1 MNGSVGEVVL
11 VAVRRAFQAVIGAVW
26 LVSSL
31 AWGGDDELQAR
42 ELFKQ
47 GVELLQNG
55 EFAPALD
62 HFERAYEHW
71 RNPKILLNIA
81 TTLRQLDRLPEAADT
96 YELYLADPGA
106 DPAKSEEVRR
116 ALEEIDAR
124 LGRLVIDAGD
134 GAVVMVDGRRLE
146 RERRRTTK
154 DLVRM
159 LPLVEATPGRWR
171 VRVNPGEHEVEVTR
185 EGFAS
190 RMVRV
195 TLSAGEER
203 AIAVELD
210 PAEARVSPRRD
221 RDTPA
226 PVDLSHGGQVG
237 LVARA
242 DVDGKMRGAV
252 AALGAS
258 YGLGS
263 VAELQAVGLV
273 GRDKGAELGATFYLM
288 RGTWKPMAYVG
299 VPVFF
304 VEGVSPGVHGALGL
318 HVDPS
323 RSLGGFLQVG
333 VATFMNVPEDRDATV
348 FVPSVGIQGRL

>member
-1 MNGSVGEVVL
+1 VNGSVGEVVL
-11 VAVRRAFQAVIGAVW
+11 VAVRRAIQAVIGAVW
-26 LVSSL
+26 LLSSL

-42 ELFKQ
+42 DLFKN
-47 GVELLQNG
+47 GVELLRNG

-116 ALEEIDAR
+116 ALAEIDAR
-124 LGRLVIDAGD
+124 LGRLVIDAGA
-134 GAVVMVDGRRLE
+134 GAVVMLDGRRLE
-146 RERRRTTK
+146 RERHRTTK

-159 LPLVEATPGRWR
+159 LPLGEANPGRWR
-171 VRVNPGEHEVEVTR
+171 VRVTPGEHEVEVLR
-185 EGFAS
+185 EGFTS
-190 RMVRV
+190 RTVRV

-203 AIAVELD
+203 AVAVALD
-210 PAEARVSPRRD
+210 PTQAHVSPPMAVD
-221 RDTPA
+221 NPA
-226 PVDLSHGGQVG
+226 PEDLSHGGQVG

-263 VAELQAVGLV
+263 VVELQAAGLV
-273 GRDKGAELGATFYLM
+273 GRDKGAELGAAFYLL

-318 HVDPS
+318 QADPS
-323 RSLGGFLQVG
+323 RSLGAFLQVG

-348 FVPSVGIQGRL
+348 FVPSAGIQGRL

>member
-1 MNGSVGEVVL
+1 MIGSVGEVVL
-11 VAVRRAFQAVIGAVW
+11 VAVRRSIQAVIGAVW
-26 LVSSL
+26 LLSSL
-31 AWGGDDELQAR
+31 AWGGSDELQAR
-42 ELFKQ
+42 DLFKN
-47 GVELLQNG
+47 GVELLRNG

-124 LGRLVIDAGD
+124 LGRLVIDVGG
-134 GAVVMVDGRRLE
+134 GAVVTVDGRRLE
-146 RERRRTTK
+146 RERHRTTK

-159 LPLVEATPGRWR
+159 LPLGEANPGWR

-185 EGFAS
+185 EGSAS
-190 RMVRV
+190 RTVRV

-210 PAEARVSPRRD
+210 ATEAQVSPPKAMD
-221 RDTPA
+221 APA

-263 VAELQAVGLV
+263 LVELQAAGLV
-273 GRDKGAELGATFYLM
+273 GRDKGAELGAAFYLM
-288 RGTWKPMAYVG
+288 RGTWKPVAYVG

-323 RSLGGFLQVG
+323 RNLGAFLLVG

-348 FVPSVGIQGRL
+348 FVPSAGIQGRL